1 MFTIPLPEASSRM
14 MSESSSAGS
23 PNSRS
28 PPSFS
33 STISERWIAPTE
45 VGDEDAFDY
54 TMNPWQAL
62 EYARENEARAMN
74 FYRTVSENST
84 DAEIKAMAMEFATE
98 EADHTAA
105 LDKMIAQT
113 QRP

>member
-1 MFTIPLPEASSRM
+1 FRDMVRYSNMHGDSIVERAAGVELPRLKSWQY
-14 MSESSSAGS
+14 
-23 PNSRS
+23 
-28 PPSFS
+28 
-33 STISERWIAPTE
+33 RWVAPTE

-54 TMNPWQAL
+54 TMNAWQAL

-74 FYRTVSENST
+74 FYRTVSDDST
-84 DAEIKAMAMEFATE
+84 DPEIKAMAMEFATE